1 MLWQRFRLSDDTEA
15 KVSEGTSGSVRL
27 SQAQSGWIYSERP
40 PHLRMC
46 VSVFRDSWN
55 NPPDSKHEITPQIN
69 HLHNIRHILLLLL
82 LIYREESLTDVH
94 EAGAIQ
100 DKCCNESIDYLCVC
114 ACVCVCVCVCVC
126 INCVSLWPHTDTHC
140 VLTEHSWS
148 CYFLFVFVDAVVQ
161 WEEARQ
167 DSYL

>member
-1 MLWQRFRLSDDTEA
+1 
-15 KVSEGTSGSVRL
+15 
-27 SQAQSGWIYSERP
+27 
-40 PHLRMC
+40 MC

-114 ACVCVCVCVCVC
+114 ACVCVYVCVCVCVCVC